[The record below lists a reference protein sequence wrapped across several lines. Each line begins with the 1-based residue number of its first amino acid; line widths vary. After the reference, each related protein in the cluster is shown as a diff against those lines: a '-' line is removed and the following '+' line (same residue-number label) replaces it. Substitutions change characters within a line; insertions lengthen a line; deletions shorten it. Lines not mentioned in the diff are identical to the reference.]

1 LSIGFSL
8 RSTTTLTTTDNK
20 NYNLNNI
27 LNNNINNNNHCLNN
41 DNNVNNHSNDDNN
54 NDYNNLNDDDNNNN
68 LLCLAKR
75 LLEALPRVAEW
86 AKLKKPPAQQSR
98 YLRVILCTEQIV
110 ERMYFLSVT

>member
-1 LSIGFSL
+1 M
-8 RSTTTLTTTDNK
+8 NH
-20 NYNLNNI
+20 NLNNI

-41 DNNVNNHSNDDNN
+41 DNNVNNHGNDDNN
-54 NDYNNLNDDDNNNN
+54 NDYNLNDDDNNN